1 MRLCEFLDYSDE
13 LVEEDRRNSRIDHD
27 EAHEWKVERERIPE
41 FSLVPE
47 IVGHP
52 IRLNKNRDQEIACQ

>member
-13 LVEEDRRNSRIDHD
+13 LVEEDRRNSRIDQD
-27 EAHEWKVERERIPE
+27 EAHEWECKRECIPE

-47 IVGHP
+47 IVGDP
-52 IRLNKNRDQEIACQ
+52 IWLHKDGCKEAPD